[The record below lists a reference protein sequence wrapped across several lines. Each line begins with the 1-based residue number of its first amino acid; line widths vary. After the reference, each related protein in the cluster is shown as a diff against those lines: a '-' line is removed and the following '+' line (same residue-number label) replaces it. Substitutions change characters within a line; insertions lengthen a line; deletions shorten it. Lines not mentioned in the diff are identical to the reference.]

1 MKLKLLWLLAVA
13 TTAMAQGPNDSG
25 DYYMNADGLKGQKLK
40 TALSGIINKHT
51 DIGYAGL
58 WNAYKT
64 TDRRPDG
71 FLRDWYSNAT
81 SYVIGGPNQGAN
93 YSEEGDSYNRE
104 HLVPQSW
111 FSKTGHM
118 RNDAF
123 HVVPTDGY
131 VNNRRGDLPFGE
143 VGTVS
148 YHSANNY
155 SLVGRCKVEGYSGQ
169 CFEPNDEIKGDVAR
183 AYFYMTTCYENDL
196 PTWGG
201 TNCSY
206 CFDGTTYPALTDWF
220 LQMLMQ
226 WSEHD
231 PVDEVELE
239 RNEAV
244 AALQKNRNPFIDYP
258 GLEQYIW
265 GSKQNEPF
273 DYTMQPG
280 DETATVRKPYFTPTG
295 GIFAEALTVT
305 IVSPTDGAT
314 VYYTSDG
321 TTPTTKSTAY
331 TAPITIEETTTLK
344 AIAAKDDAVS
354 HVAVATYVIKGG
366 DDPTP
371 SGEILL
377 WESFSGYTST
387 SDGSANIDKS
397 NENLDFD
404 GWTSFTKVFLGK
416 NGCGK
421 LGTSSASGSMEAK
434 NIALTGSGILTFK
447 IQRYSTDSGKLNV
460 TITGAT
466 AEGDLQV
473 TPQSSWTEYT
483 VTLSDAKGSVG
494 IKFATSTKRAYI
506 DDIKLVSV
514 AEEPATTPGDIVKDG
529 TIDWND
535 LKALVKI
542 LLGITPAGENIDS
555 DAANVNGDDE
565 TNIADVTKLV
575 NKILQNNQ

>member
-58 WNAYKT
+58 WDAYKT

-226 WSEHD
+226 WSERD

-280 DETATVRKPYFTPTG
+280 GETATVRKPYFTPTG

-314 VYYTSDG
+314 IYYTSGG
-321 TTPTTKSTAY
+321 TTPTTSSTVY
-331 TAPITIEETTTLK
+331 TAP
-344 AIAAKDDAVS
+344 
-354 HVAVATYVIKGG
+354 GRG
-366 DDPTP
+366 
-371 SGEILL
+371 
-377 WESFSGYTST
+377 
-387 SDGSANIDKS
+387 
-397 NENLDFD
+397 NLRHQ
-404 GWTSFTKVFLGK
+404 GW
-416 NGCGK
+416 
-421 LGTSSASGSMEAK
+421 
-434 NIALTGSGILTFK
+434 
-447 IQRYSTDSGKLNV
+447 
-460 TITGAT
+460 
-466 AEGDLQV
+466 
-473 TPQSSWTEYT
+473 
-483 VTLSDAKGSVG
+483 
-494 IKFATSTKRAYI
+494 
-506 DDIKLVSV
+506 
-514 AEEPATTPGDIVKDG
+514 
-529 TIDWND
+529 
-535 LKALVKI
+535 
-542 LLGITPAGENIDS
+542 
-555 DAANVNGDDE
+555 
-565 TNIADVTKLV
+565 
-575 NKILQNNQ
+575 